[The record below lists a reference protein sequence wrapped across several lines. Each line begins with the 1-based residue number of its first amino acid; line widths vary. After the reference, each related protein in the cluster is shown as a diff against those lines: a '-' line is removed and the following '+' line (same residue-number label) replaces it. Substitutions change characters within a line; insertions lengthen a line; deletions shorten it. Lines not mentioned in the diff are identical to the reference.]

1 MSDSKQQTTELALE
15 SIISTSVQ
23 IPGVKVNRDKF
34 LAETF
39 ATEDIVLQDILDF
52 GPIKAGISQD

>member
-1 MSDSKQQTTELALE
+1 MSEFNLE
-15 SIISTSVQ
+15 NIITTSVQ

-39 ATEDIVLQDILDF
+39 ATEDVSLQEILEGAF
-52 GPIKAGISQD
+52 R